1 MANAAFGR
9 ADHKPQ
15 SGETAPGN
23 TRCARP
29 DKAVQHASPDA
40 KMPDYNPAKK
50 KSISQSTM
58 KMQKAPRA
66 PQIPAAPDAAP
77 NAAHDRRPGMRH
89 G

>member
-1 MANAAFGR
+1 MWCMANAAFGR
-9 ADHKPQ
+9 ADQKLQ

-40 KMPDYNPAKK
+40 KMSDYNPAKK

-58 KMQKAPRA
+58 KMQKATRA
-66 PQIPAAPDAAP
+66 PQISAAPDD
-77 NAAHDRRPGMRH
+77 AHDRRHGMLH

>member
-9 ADHKPQ
+9 ADQKPQ

-66 PQIPAAPDAAP
+66 PQIPAAPDAV
-77 NAAHDRRPGMRH
+77 HDRRPGTLH